1 MQSVPP
7 EKKKKERYLGF
18 VQEGSCVEGSQQA
31 RMFLRYKIAL
41 HTSSAGSFARL
52 DCSTALL
59 SSLAEYSFKQPPKYW
74 GDKLHYTEIQRAGVF
89 SGIHCTSLQGL
100 DSVSIASGCTCTFFF
115 LPISSVEKQGFPSC
129 FFKNSFF
136 C

>member
-7 EKKKKERYLGF
+7 EKEKKRYLEF

-59 SSLAEYSFKQPPKYW
+59 SSLAEYSFKQPPKY
-74 GDKLHYTEIQRAGVF
+74 GGINCTTLRSRELGFSQVF
-89 SGIHCTSLQGL
+89 
-100 DSVSIASGCTCTFFF
+100 IAQVFRVLTLS
-115 LPISSVEKQGFPSC
+115 P
-129 FFKNSFF
+129 
-136 C
+136 